1 MKQSESLAEPSARRC
16 FEAAVEPLL
25 PRLHRFCLALCRS
38 RQEAEDLLQDSL
50 VRAFLHRDSRDSD
63 SWLGWLC
70 GIARHQFLEQRRSQ
84 ARRRSLLDSVLEG
97 ASSVLGSLFSGGI
110 EQPDPEARLCRAEE
124 AERVLACL
132 HALPEKFRLV
142 VLLCDVEDLDYEEVA
157 RVLGVPL
164 GTVKSRHSRGRARL
178 GVLFLA
184 ASNPQAQA
192 FSEGGRP

>member
-1 MKQSESLAEPSARRC
+1 MKQSESPAELGARER
-16 FEAAVEPLL
+16 FEVVVEPLL

-50 VRAFLHRDSRDSD
+50 VRAFLNWDSRDSG

-70 GIARHQFLEQRRSQ
+70 GIARHQFLENRRTQ

-97 ASSVLGSLFSGGI
+97 ASSVLGSLFEGGT
-110 EQPDPEARLCRAEE
+110 EQPDPEARLCGAEE
-124 AERVLACL
+124 AELVLACL

-157 RVLGVPL
+157 RVLALPL

-178 GVLFLA
+178 GVLFTE
-184 ASNPQAQA
+184 SSSRQAQTV
-192 FSEGGRP
+192 SEGGRP

>member
-1 MKQSESLAEPSARRC
+1 MKQSGSLEEPSARQC

-50 VRAFLHRDSRDSD
+50 VRAFLHRDSRGSG

-70 GIARHQFLEQRRSQ
+70 GIARNQFLEQRRAQ

-97 ASSVLGSLFSGGI
+97 ASSVLGSLFAGGI
-110 EQPDPEARLCRAEE
+110 EQQDPEARLCVAEE

-178 GVLFLA
+178 GALFLED
-184 ASNPQAQA
+184 SNRQAHP